1 MPLEPPPPQA
11 IVVFGAS
18 GDLAKKKILPA
29 LYNLAKQGLLPDK
42 HAIVGYA
49 LSDWDDEGFRAH
61 ARASIEEFSRTGLD
75 DRAWKPFADSLSFTR
90 GGFDDRVALG
100 DLAARLEHV
109 DEHAGTDGG
118 RLYYL
123 ATPPA
128 FFGPIARGL
137 GEVGQATPRSRIVIE
152 KPFGDS
158 LMSAMALTEELH
170 RVFDES
176 QVFRIDH
183 YLGKETVQNLVVF
196 RFGNALWERHVG
208 SDRS

>member
-1 MPLEPPPPQA
+1 VA
-11 IVVFGAS
+11 A
-18 GDLAKKKILPA
+18 
-29 LYNLAKQGLLPDK
+29 
-42 HAIVGYA
+42 
-49 LSDWDDEGFRAH
+49 
-61 ARASIEEFSRTGLD
+61 
-75 DRAWKPFADSLSFTR
+75 SLSSTP
-90 GGFDDRVALG
+90 GGSEDRVGLATR
-100 DLAARLEHV
+100 AARLEHV
-109 DEHAGTDGG
+109 DEHAGTEGR

-158 LMSAMALTEELH
+158 LGSAMALTQELH

-183 YLGKETVQNLVVF
+183 YLGTETVQNLV
-196 RFGNALWERHVG
+196 
-208 SDRS
+208 